1 MVNKPRNKGTREQ
14 RRQRQLLEANGFG
27 VTVLAERGIYDEG
40 DLAFELPLFGR
51 IVVEC
56 KDRAQIPLHAT
67 LAKAQRKAGGDAVVW
82 WKRTEK
88 KDGNER
94 RTQVGRPLVAM
105 DEDLFLA
112 LLNELAER
120 SNL

>member
-1 MVNKPRNKGTREQ
+1 M
-14 RRQRQLLEANGFG
+14 
-27 VTVLAERGIYDEG
+27 
-40 DLAFELPLFGR
+40 PLFGR

-56 KDRAQIPLHAT
+56 KDRAQLPLHAT
-67 LAKAQRKAGGDAVVW
+67 LAKAQQKAGGDAVVW

-105 DEDLFLA
+105 SEELFLQ
-112 LLNELAER
+112 LLGELKARGE
-120 SNL
+120 L